1 MAGQPKWKVDFQVDP
16 KSGFCKANGIYYSK
30 RDPVFLLPP
39 HHPLDV
45 TTYIFS
51 RQQNMQ
57 QIAFIDGPSGN
68 TLSYSDLR
76 HNVRAIAAG
85 LHGLGFRKGDVV
97 LVISPNSIAIPCIY
111 LAILSIGAILTAA
124 NPLSTEREIVAQ
136 VKDSKPVIAFTL
148 SHLVHK
154 LRATQMPLILI
165 QGSLESRCVTTLHDL
180 LQSDLKD
187 MPSID
192 IRQDD
197 TATLFYSSGT
207 TGKSK
212 GVLSTHGNYIASI
225 AGNRVRYETEGCKM
239 YLCSMPL
246 FHIYGLRFMVCS
258 LAAGATIVMPPKFDM
273 EEILHSIEQY
283 RVTLLPTVPSVLA
296 ALAKST
302 GAYKYDLGSLQQ
314 ISLGGAPLGKD
325 VILSFNAKFPRIRIG
340 QGYGLTE
347 TVGSIAYTNSDEE
360 NRRTG
365 TVGLLSDVVEAKVV
379 DPDSAKPL
387 PPNHKGELLLRGPTI
402 MKGYFGNE
410 HATASTLDSEGW
422 LRTGDLC
429 YFDEEGFLFVVDRL
443 KDLIK
448 YKAYQVAPAELEEL
462 LLSHPEI
469 SEAAVIPYPDQE
481 AGQIPMAFVVRSPG
495 SSLSERD
502 VINFV
507 AEQVIHYKKI
517 RRVAF
522 TNSIPKNASGKILRK
537 DLIEKNAPTSRL

>member
-1 MAGQPKWKVDFQVDP
+1 MAGQPKWKGDFQVDP

-30 RDPVFLLPP
+30 RDPVFLPPP

-51 RQQNMQ
+51 HQQNMQ

-85 LHGLGFRKGDVV
+85 LHGLGVRKGDVV

-111 LAILSIGAILTAA
+111 LAILSIGAILITT

-197 TATLFYSSGT
+197 TATLLYSSGT

-212 GVLSTHGNYIASI
+212 GVLSTHRNYIASI

-296 ALAKST
+296 ILAKST

-325 VILSFNAKFPRIRIG
+325 VILSFNSKFPRIRIG

-387 PPNHKGELLLRGPTI
+387 PPNHRGELFLRGPTI

-537 DLIEKNAPTSRL
+537 DLIEKNTPTSRL

>member
-1 MAGQPKWKVDFQVDP
+1 MAGQPKWKGDFQVDP
-16 KSGFCKANGIYYSK
+16 KSGFCKANGTYYSK
-30 RDPVFLLPP
+30 RDPVLLPPP

-51 RQQNMQ
+51 HQQNMQ

-76 HNVRAIAAG
+76 HNMRAIAAG
-85 LHGLGFRKGDVV
+85 LHGLGVRKGDVV

-111 LAILSIGAILTAA
+111 LAILSIGAILITA

-154 LRATQMPLILI
+154 FRATQMPLILI

-197 TATLFYSSGT
+197 TATLLYSSGT

-212 GVLSTHGNYIASI
+212 GVLSTHRNYIASI

-283 RVTLLPTVPSVLA
+283 RVTLLPTVPFVLA
-296 ALAKST
+296 TLAKST
-302 GAYKYDLGSLQQ
+302 GAYKYDLGSLQE

-325 VILSFNAKFPRIRIG
+325 VILSFDAKFPRIRIG

-347 TVGSIAYTNSDEE
+347 TVGAIAYTNSDEE

-387 PPNHKGELLLRGPTI
+387 PPNHRGELLLRGPTI

-495 SSLSERD
+495 SNLSERD

-517 RRVAF
+517 RQVAF

-537 DLIEKNAPTSRL
+537 DLIEKNVPTSRL